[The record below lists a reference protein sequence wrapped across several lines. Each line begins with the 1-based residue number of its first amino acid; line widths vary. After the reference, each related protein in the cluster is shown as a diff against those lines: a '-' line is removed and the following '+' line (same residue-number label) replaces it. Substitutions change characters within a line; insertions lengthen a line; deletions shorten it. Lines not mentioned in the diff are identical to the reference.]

1 MSNNKENVQR
11 ETYIEWINVMVGL
24 TEIERDQLFNEDIRK
39 VRFKYIMALQEKTDE
54 LDIAKKGR
62 KSCLENFYLKTQA

>member
-1 MSNNKENVQR
+1 
-11 ETYIEWINVMVGL
+11 MVGL

-39 VRFKYIMALQEKTDE
+39 VRFKYKMALQEKTDE